1 MELNRNNLLL
11 WGVLLLFFGLQF
23 HYFDSYIL
31 TEKASN
37 VYFDRFE
44 KKSKPPEIKNSF
56 LEDAPQV
63 TERKTI
69 KPPIWLGRC
78 LMSVGA
84 VLIFQ
89 SFIVKRME

>member
-1 MELNRNNLLL
+1 MELNRNNLLM

-31 TEKASN
+31 TEKASK

-44 KKSKPPEIKNSF
+44 KKSKAPEIKQSF

-63 TERKTI
+63 MERKTI
-69 KPPIWLGRC
+69 KPPHLARKMFDVRWSRFDFPKLHR
-78 LMSVGA
+78 
-84 VLIFQ
+84 
-89 SFIVKRME
+89 